1 MPLTRH
7 RRKAILPA
15 MTQFYVEKMTGGWYR
30 ASNAVVVDDV
40 RVGAD
45 SSFWFGVVARGDI
58 APIIVGERTNIQ
70 DLACLHVDPGV
81 TLKIGNDVSIAHH
94 AVVHCSEVGD
104 ACLIGM
110 HAIILGGVRIG
121 EGSIIAAGALVPEN
135 RDIPPRSLVM
145 GMPGKVVRQVTDE
158 EYQHNLW
165 RARAYVENARRW
177 YLKGTGIPETPMDSG
192 PGKMTPGAH
201 LRGT

>member
-1 MPLTRH
+1 MSKPFVELMP
-7 RRKAILPA
+7 
-15 MTQFYVEKMTGGWYR
+15 GGWYR
-30 ASNAVVVDDV
+30 ASSADVVDDV

-58 APIIVGERTNIQ
+58 APIIVGQRTNVQ
-70 DLACLHVDPGV
+70 DLACLHVDPSV
-81 TLKIGNDVSIAHH
+81 PLVIGDDVSIAHH
-94 AVVHCSEVGD
+94 AVVHCAEVGN

-110 HAIILGGVRIG
+110 HAIILGGCRIG

-135 RDIPPRSLVM
+135 RDIPPRSLVI
-145 GMPGKVVRQVTDE
+145 GMPGKIVRQVTDE

-165 RARAYVENARRW
+165 RAKAYVDNAKRW
-177 YLKGTGIPETPMDSG
+177 YLKGSGIPDQPMDSG

-201 LRGT
+201 LRNSGGA